1 MHVDLN
7 AFFASVEQRQH
18 PQYRGKPV
26 VVGADPK
33 GGRGRG
39 VVSTAS
45 YEARKFGIKSGM
57 PISRAWNLCPKC
69 IFVPVNFR
77 LYLQVSARIME
88 ILRKYAD
95 KFEPVGIDEAFLDV
109 TEKAG
114 SLKGAENLARII
126 KNEIR
131 EKEGLTCSV
140 GIAPNKSVAKIASDF
155 KKPDGLTIVPPEDVE
170 KFLLPMPA
178 DSLWGVGRKTAKALE
193 DMGIKTVG
201 DIVKA
206 GPARLKARFGKV
218 GLWFYETARGIDESE
233 VVEEWEPKS
242 VGREVTFDKDT
253 ADSNVVFLVL
263 DELVHDVH
271 KEAVESKYR
280 FRTVDIKV
288 RYEDF
293 ETHTHSKTLPFHTDS
308 FDILLST
315 AKNLLEPFLYS
326 DKKIRLIGARVSNLS
341 RGEKQKTLGE
351 TKV

>member
-1 MHVDLN
+1 MHVDMN
-7 AFFASVEQRQH
+7 AFFASVEQRRH
-18 PQYRGKPV
+18 PEYRGKPV

-33 GGRGRG
+33 GGGGRG

-57 PISRAWNLCPKC
+57 PISRAWQLCPKC

-77 LYLQVSARIME
+77 LYLEVSARIME

-95 KFEPVGIDEAFLDV
+95 KFEQIGIDEAFLEV
-109 TEKAG
+109 TEKAR
-114 SLKGAENLARII
+114 SMRVAQNIARII

-155 KKPDGLTIVPPEDVE
+155 KKPDGLTVVAPDDVE
-170 KFLLPMPA
+170 KFLFPMPA
-178 DSLWGVGRKTAKALE
+178 NSLWGVGRKTAKALE
-193 DMGIKTVG
+193 DMGIATIG

-206 GPARLKARFGKV
+206 GPARLKARFGKA

-242 VGREVTFDKDT
+242 VGREVTFERDT
-253 ADSNVVFLVL
+253 DDSNVVFIALE
-263 DELVHDVH
+263 ELAHDVH

-293 ETHTHSKTLPFHTDS
+293 QTHTHSKTLPFHTDS
-308 FDILLST
+308 FDIFLGT
-315 AKNLLEPFLYS
+315 AKALLEPFLYS
-326 DKKIRLIGARVSNLS
+326 EKKIRLIGVRVSNLS
-341 RGEKQKTLGE
+341 RGEKQKTLCG
-351 TKV
+351 K